1 MRILLDTQAFIW
13 FIENDTQL
21 PAKIKMDLED
31 LDNTIIISIASLWEM
46 TIKMSLNKLHL
57 GCDIE
62 SMIDAIYRNGFEILP
77 ILPEHIIKL
86 STLEYFHRD
95 PFDRI
100 IISQG
105 LSENIA
111 IVSSD
116 KVFDEYGVKRKWKNQ
131 K

>member
-1 MRILLDTQAFIW
+1 MRILVDTQSFIW
-13 FIENDTQL
+13 FVENDKQL
-21 PAKIKMDLED
+21 PSRVKTELED
-31 LDNTIIISIASLWEM
+31 TGNSIIISIASLWEM
-46 TIKMSLNKLHL
+46 IIKMTLGKLHL

-62 SMIDAIYRNGFEILP
+62 EMIDKIVRNGFEILP

-105 LSENIA
+105 LSENMS

-116 KVFDEYGVKRKWKNQ
+116 KVFDEYGKKRKWSNK
-131 K
+131 

>member
-1 MRILLDTQAFIW
+1 M
-13 FIENDTQL
+13 QL
-21 PAKIKMDLED
+21 PSKIKVDLED
-31 LDNTIIISIASLWEM
+31 SHNTIIISIASLWEM
-46 TIKMSLNKLHL
+46 TIKMTLHIL
-57 GCDIE
+57 QLSCDIE
-62 SMIDAIYRNGFEILP
+62 SMIDKVYRNGFEILP

-116 KVFDEYGVKRKWKNQ
+116 KVFDEYSVKRKWKN
-131 K
+131 

>member
-1 MRILLDTQAFIW
+1 MKLLVDTQSFIW
-13 FIENDTQL
+13 FVENDKQL
-21 PAKIKMDLED
+21 PLKIKNELED
-31 LDNTIIISIASLWEM
+31 HNNIIIISIASLWEM
-46 TIKMSLNKLHL
+46 AIKMSLGKLKL
-57 GCDIE
+57 SCDLAK
-62 SMIDAIYRNGFEILP
+62 MIDKLYQNGFEILP

-105 LSENIA
+105 LTENIP

-116 KVFDEYGVKRKWKNQ
+116 EIFDDYHVKRKWK
-131 K
+131 

>member
-1 MRILLDTQAFIW
+1 MRILIDTQAFIW
-13 FIENDTQL
+13 FVENDKQL
-21 PAKIKMDLED
+21 PSKIKNELED
-31 LDNTIIISIASLWEM
+31 SDNMIIISIASLWEM
-46 TIKMSLNKLHL
+46 TIKITLDKLHL
-57 GCDIE
+57 SCDIE
-62 SMIDAIYRNGFEILP
+62 EMIDKVYRNGFEILP

-105 LSENIA
+105 LSENLV

-116 KVFDEYGVKRKWKNQ
+116 KVLDDYGVKRKWNK
-131 K
+131 

>member
-1 MRILLDTQAFIW
+1 MRILIDTQAFIW
-13 FIENDTQL
+13 FVENDNQL
-21 PAKIKMDLED
+21 PSKIKLEMED
-31 LDNTIIISIASLWEM
+31 SDNSILISIASLWEM
-46 TIKMSLNKLHL
+46 TIKMTLGKLQL
-57 GCDIE
+57 GSDIE
-62 SMIDAIYRNGFEILP
+62 EMIDNVYRNGFEILP

-105 LSENIA
+105 LYEKMI

-116 KVFDEYGVKRKWKNQ
+116 QVFDNYGIKREWDKLE
-131 K
+131 

>member
-1 MRILLDTQAFIW
+1 MKLLVDTQSFIW
-13 FIENDTQL
+13 FVENDKQL
-21 PAKIKMDLED
+21 PVKIKNELED
-31 LDNTIIISIASLWEM
+31 QNNTIIISIASLWEM
-46 TIKMSLNKLHL
+46 AIKMSLGKLKL
-57 GCDIE
+57 SCDIE
-62 SMIDAIYRNGFEILP
+62 KMIDKLYQNGFEILP

-105 LSENIA
+105 LTENMA

-116 KVFDEYGVKRKWKNQ
+116 EIFDDYNVKRKWK
-131 K
+131 